1 MKWIVA
7 ALTVLVLAAHA
18 SATTVQVK
26 TGEKLTQITTDC
38 WWVQKD
44 AKNVVMR
51 PLVNFETQQGLS
63 SSGRSEDGLSCEGHH
78 SNILNRPS
86 S

>member
-51 PLVNFETQQGLS
+51 PLGKLRKHSKVLVVV
-63 SSGRSEDGLSCEGHH
+63 DGQKMVCRVKDITRIS
-78 SNILNRPS
+78 
-86 S
+86 

>member
-51 PLVNFETQQGLS
+51 PLGKLRKHSKVLVVV
-63 SSGRSEDGLSCEGHH
+63 DGEKMVCRVKDITRKS
-78 SNILNRPS
+78 
-86 S
+86 

>member
-1 MKWIVA
+1 MKTLVA
-7 ALTVLVLAAHA
+7 ILAILLAVPT
-18 SATTVQVK
+18 SATTIKVK

-51 PLVNFETQQGLS
+51 PLGKLRKHSKVLVVV
-63 SSGRSEDGLSCEGHH
+63 DGEKMICRVKDITRIS
-78 SNILNRPS
+78 
-86 S
+86 

>member
-7 ALTVLVLAAHA
+7 AMALVLATHA
-18 SATTVQVK
+18 SATTMKVK
-26 TGEKLTQITTDC
+26 TGETLTQITTDC

-51 PLVNFETQQGLS
+51 PLGKLRKHSKVLVVV
-63 SSGRSEDGLSCEGHH
+63 DGQKMVCRVKDITRIS
-78 SNILNRPS
+78 
-86 S
+86 